1 MTRKRYTEEQII
13 GVLKESEAG
22 AKTGE
27 LCRKHGMSEATFYKW
42 RAKYAGLTLNE
53 LKRLR
58 SLEEENRRL
67 KQIVAQQA
75 LDNWALKE
83 LLSKNF

>member
-1 MTRKRYTEEQII
+1 MTRRRYTEEQII

-42 RAKYAGLTLNE
+42 KSQVR
-53 LKRLR
+53 
-58 SLEEENRRL
+58 
-67 KQIVAQQA
+67 
-75 LDNWALKE
+75 WA
-83 LLSKNF
+83 